1 MNISFLRGGF
11 LFIIK
16 LQIGGRRSV
25 HAPASGVK
33 PERKVPPQ
41 KEPADPMWKRY
52 LFPESL
58 QEAVQAL
65 GEAHGRALP
74 VAGGTDLLLEIQQG
88 HHPPVDTLLD
98 VTRIPELNRL
108 ERQGNALFIG
118 AAVPVGRIAASEP
131 VNRFATAL
139 AEACGQIGGPQVRNV
154 ATLGGNVAHAL
165 PAADGMIA
173 LVALGAEAWVAS
185 PDGMRQVPLL
195 SLFRGPGVSA
205 LDLTR
210 EILVGFSLPVVE
222 QGAGSAFARVMRPQG
237 VALPILNMAVWLRRE
252 GNVVAEVRLTAG
264 PSGPTPRRAEKI
276 EEFLQGKTPLEEG
289 VLSACKALLPQCFA
303 FRTSPARAT
312 AEYRYHLSEVLLEK
326 VLLTAWKRAEECV

>member
-1 MNISFLRGGF
+1 ML
-11 LFIIK
+11 
-16 LQIGGRRSV
+16 
-25 HAPASGVK
+25 
-33 PERKVPPQ
+33 
-41 KEPADPMWKRY
+41 WKRY
-52 LFPESL
+52 LFPNSL
-58 QEAVQAL
+58 QEAVEVLRDAR
-65 GEAHGRALP
+65 GRALP

-98 VTRIPELNRL
+98 VTRIPELARL
-108 ERQGNALFIG
+108 ERQGETLFIG
-118 AAVPVGRIAASEP
+118 AAVPVGRIAASDL
-131 VNRFATAL
+131 VRRYATAL

-173 LVALGAEAWVAS
+173 LVALGAQAWIAS
-185 PDGMRQVPLL
+185 PEGMRQAPIL

-237 VALPILNMAVWLRRE
+237 VALPILNMAIWLRRE
-252 GNVVAEVRLTAG
+252 SQQIADARLTAG
-264 PSGPTPRRAEKI
+264 PAGPTPRRAEKI
-276 EEFLQGKTPLEEG
+276 EAFLRGKSPQDEGMLET
-289 VLSACKALLPQCFA
+289 CKGLLRECFA

-312 AEYRYHLSEVLLEK
+312 AEYRYHLSAVLLEK
-326 VLLTAWKRAEECV
+326 VLLTAWKRAEEGV